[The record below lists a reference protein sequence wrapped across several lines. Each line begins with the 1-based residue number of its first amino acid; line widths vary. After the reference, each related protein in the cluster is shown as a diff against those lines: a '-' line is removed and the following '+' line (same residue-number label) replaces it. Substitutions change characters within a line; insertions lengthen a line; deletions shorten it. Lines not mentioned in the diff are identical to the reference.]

1 MSLILKRPPDEG
13 YSYSNRGFTTDC
25 IMKLDVSLMDW
36 ILVSVLAFLLIGVI
50 FQQILINRM
59 RKRNEQLEQATSHLA
74 IALESLNTE
83 RKNTTEE
90 DDRSRAAIIG
100 GIAGGGLGAIWGP
113 VGVIAGSGIGS
124 GIGNL
129 APDAL
134 EKAKSVVGTLKGG
147 GNQSEADGQ
156 KKGFLRKIIPFNK

>member
-1 MSLILKRPPDEG
+1 MTL
-13 YSYSNRGFTTDC
+13 NA
-25 IMKLDVSLMDW
+25 SLMDW
-36 ILVSVLAFLLIGVI
+36 VLLSVLAFLIIGVI
-50 FQQILINRM
+50 FQQLLINKM
-59 RKRNEQLEQATSHLA
+59 RKRYAQLEQATSHLA

-83 RKNTTEE
+83 RKSTTEE

-134 EKAKSVVGTLKGG
+134 EKAKSVVGTLTGG
-147 GNQSEADGQ
+147 GNRSESDGH
-156 KKGFLRKIIPFNK
+156 KKGFLGRIIPFKK